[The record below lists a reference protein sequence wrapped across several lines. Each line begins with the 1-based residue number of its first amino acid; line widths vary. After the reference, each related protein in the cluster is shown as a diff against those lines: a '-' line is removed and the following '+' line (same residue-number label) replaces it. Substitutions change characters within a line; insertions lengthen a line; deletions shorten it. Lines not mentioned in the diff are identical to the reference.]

1 MTTSLTWRACLPHCQ
16 SLNIYI
22 MTVSLMFL
30 STVCVECGGTVIKYD
45 AAAVSGFCVAC
56 RIIVEENTVVNHV
69 RDVHDLWMEP
79 VLTCS
84 S

>member
-1 MTTSLTWRACLPHCQ
+1 M
-16 SLNIYI
+16 
-22 MTVSLMFL
+22 
-30 STVCVECGGTVIKYD
+30 VCVKWGGKVIEHN
-45 AAAVSGFCVAC
+45 AAEGNGFCVAC
-56 RIIVEENTVVNHV
+56 RTIVEENTVVNHV